1 MTSSAPPP
9 ASRLARRLPARR
21 GARDRAGDALALA
34 GARVGVSPRAVVG
47 LLLVVALILTVLG
60 GRVLLAR
67 QRSVP
72 EVIAPASLVQ
82 GPGRTAATGPTGPT
96 GTSSPTSKAPVTV
109 PVVVHVV
116 GQVRKPGVVRL
127 VAGARVQQA
136 LTAAGGA
143 LRTADLER
151 VNLARLVVDGE
162 QILVPRPGEAVVSLG
177 GAAPGGGTPGGSA
190 GAAVI
195 DLNTAALTELDS
207 LPGVGPVLAQRILDW
222 RTANGRFTSID
233 ELGEVSGIG
242 DAVLTRLRPRVRV

>member
-34 GARVGVSPRAVVG
+34 GARLGVSPRAVVG

-82 GPGRTAATGPTGPT
+82 GPGRTAATGPTG
-96 GTSSPTSKAPVTV
+96 TSSPTSKAPVTV

-136 LTAAGGA
+136 LAERLRAA
-143 LRTADLER
+143 
-151 VNLARLVVDGE
+151 LASGSLLGELVVGE
-162 QILVPRPGEAVVSLG
+162 VGAVV
-177 GAAPGGGTPGGSA
+177 GAH
-190 GAAVI
+190 
-195 DLNTAALTELDS
+195 
-207 LPGVGPVLAQRILDW
+207 VGPGMVAVV
-222 RTANGRFTSID
+222 
-233 ELGEVSGIG
+233 VS
-242 DAVLTRLRPRVRV
+242 PRVD

>member
-9 ASRLARRLPARR
+9 VSRLARRLPARR
-21 GARDRAGDALALA
+21 GARARAGDALALA

-72 EVIAPASLVQ
+72 EVIAPASLVH
-82 GPGRTAATGPTGPT
+82 GPGRTAATGPT

-222 RTANGRFTSID
+222 RVENGRFTTID

-242 DAVLTRLRPRVRV
+242 DTVLTRLRPRVRV